1 MHIFP
6 AIDLYDGKA
15 VRLLKGDYRKMTVYS
30 DHPLEIAKDFEKAG
44 AAFLHVVDLE
54 GAKTGE
60 TPNIGTI
67 ENIVKNTALFTEVGG
82 GIRTLETVE
91 TYIKAGVGRV
101 ILGTAAVKDEEFL
114 QSAVRIYGDKI
125 AVGIDIKD
133 GFVAIKGWTALSTFT
148 PFEFC
153 EKMQNI
159 GVKTVICTDVSK
171 DGAMQGTNLSVYE
184 TLAREVPGLG
194 VTASGGISSL
204 SEIRA
209 LAAMGTKAA
218 IVGKAVY
225 TGALALPDVLAAAG
239 EE

>member
-30 DHPLEIAKDFEKAG
+30 DNPLEIAKDFEKAG

-54 GAKTGE
+54 GAKTGD

-67 ENIVKNTALFTEVGG
+67 ERIVQSTSLFTEVGG

-153 EKMQNI
+153 EKMQDI
-159 GVKTVICTDVSK
+159 GVKTVICTDIAK
-171 DGAMQGTNLSVYE
+171 DGAMQGCSVEIYE
-184 TLAREVPGLG
+184 TLKNETNMNIV
-194 VTASGGISSL
+194 ASGGVSSYEDIKRL
-204 SEIRA
+204 SLLDIY
-209 LAAMGTKAA
+209 GA
-218 IVGKAVY
+218 IVGKAIY
-225 TGALALPDVLAAAG
+225 TGDVDLKEAILLG
-239 EE
+239 SEKQ